1 MTSYLIDLLLV
12 VALVVTALRCGRMHK
27 ELRAL
32 RQADL
37 AEALTQSEVS
47 LNRAAE
53 AIVGA
58 RYEGVETV
66 RELERQ
72 LVEAR
77 LVIEQLTVLVSR
89 ADHHVGVGAP
99 QAVPAAASTAPSN
112 ADPYRDFFAAAHDR
126 LHASLAR

>member
-1 MTSYLIDLLLV
+1 MTSYLIDVLLV

-32 RQADL
+32 RQTDL
-37 AEALTQSEVS
+37 AEALVDAEVS

-53 AIVGA
+53 AIVAA
-58 RYEGVETV
+58 RHEGVDTV
-66 RELERQ
+66 RQLERQ

-77 LVIEQLTVLVSR
+77 RVTAELSGLVGRGEAS
-89 ADHHVGVGAP
+89 
-99 QAVPAAASTAPSN
+99 PAAEAGV
-112 ADPYRDFFAAAHDR
+112 DPYRDFFAAAQDR

>member
-1 MTSYLIDLLLV
+1 MTSYLIDALLV

-32 RQADL
+32 RQTNLAD
-37 AEALTQSEVS
+37 ALINAEVS

-53 AIVGA
+53 AIVAA
-58 RYEGVETV
+58 RHEGVDTV

-77 LVIEQLTVLVSR
+77 RVTAELRGLVARGEPAHAGE
-89 ADHHVGVGAP
+89 AD
-99 QAVPAAASTAPSN
+99 
-112 ADPYRDFFAAAHDR
+112 ADPYRDFFAAAQDR